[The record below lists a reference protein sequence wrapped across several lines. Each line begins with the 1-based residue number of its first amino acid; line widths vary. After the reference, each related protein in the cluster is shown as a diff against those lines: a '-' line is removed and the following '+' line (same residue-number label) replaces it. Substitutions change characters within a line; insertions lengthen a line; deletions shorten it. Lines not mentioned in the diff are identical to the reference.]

1 MNCTCLWF
9 IMSCHI
15 TLSSFIWHALSAWS
29 SLVASIRR
37 VASIQITL
45 ILRSQCCLNTVQVH
59 SNSVVKFL
67 IFSAIF
73 MLVNLNI
80 KSGFI
85 CIFQAKYF
93 SLHVHLIYMTL
104 CTYIDLSLKV
114 YRFLL
119 CNSISNSSKCS
130 RNESDTMI
138 IIALQSCG

>member
-37 VASIQITL
+37 VASIYESLWFWEVNVVQKYSSSL
-45 ILRSQCCLNTVQVH
+45 FKLCCTF
-59 SNSVVKFL
+59 SS
-67 IFSAIF
+67 FSAIF
-73 MLVNLNI
+73 MVNLNI
-80 KSGFI
+80 KSGSI

-93 SLHVHLIYMTL
+93 SLYVHLIYMTL
-104 CTYIDLSLKV
+104 CTYIELSLKG

-119 CNSISNSSKCS
+119 CKSISNSSKCS
-130 RNESDTMI
+130 KYNSDTMI
-138 IIALQSCG
+138 IIALESCG